1 VFSIV
6 ITERGGAQRQLDF
19 GGSEVSIG
27 RIEGND
33 VILPKNNVSKRHAR
47 MVFKDDRYIVIDLKS
62 TNGTYV
68 NGRRISAPMVVAPGD
83 KIYIGDFILSL
94 RAAARAGLSAP
105 PSPRPH
111 PADARPSAAPPRP
124 HAPEPMDEPG
134 LGAPGVPHNRPSGP
148 PPPLSGAPAS
158 APPTERPPAPE
169 TPPPPPTVSGRPP
182 RPSPDPLRGD
192 DDDAPAERAAPQP
205 TPSEPPQ
212 EAHLQQ
218 EPESGD
224 EVEPAQ
230 TGERRALPT
239 DRPPHPE
246 PGLDAEEPP
255 TEGEQR
261 PTASRLRRVDGPAPM
276 RVSSMPPRLED
287 PESGAGPATSPAV
300 LAPSV
305 RLQGALH
312 TLMERLGARMDVT
325 RTTEHAF
332 PSEHQRTLESL
343 IDGLA
348 DDGIIGPELD
358 RRFLTEAAI
367 SEAVGLGPLD
377 RLLNNR
383 SVREVVVDG
392 PSRIL
397 ADLGGGLS
405 PVSSFFSSS
414 GAVRV
419 VAARLLARAGKAL
432 NDAAVQEAQL
442 PGGGHAQVLLP
453 PLSPGGPLISV
464 RCAPQLPISAS
475 GLVTE
480 GVLSTEM
487 LNLLRA
493 AMKHRINVLVVGR
506 DGAGVSTVLSALASL
521 SQDHERIVALQR
533 VPSLSIDHPHVLPL
547 QALPQPG
554 ASLPE
559 LLDRAARL
567 RADRLVIDDLPV
579 QDGLPVLTHAAL
591 GHGVLV
597 GMHAADPPLSLELLE
612 LFAQA
617 RLGGS
622 SESLASLLGHAFG
635 LVVHMRM
642 DADGARRMVS
652 LGELQHTEGDRL
664 GLRTLYRYD
673 HGFKATEHRA
683 RFLEQ

>member
-6 ITERGGAQRQLDF
+6 ITERGGAQQQLDF
-19 GGSEVSIG
+19 GGSEISIG

-94 RAAARAGLSAP
+94 RAASRVGVSAP
-105 PSPRPH
+105 PAAPLPQPR
-111 PADARPSAAPPRP
+111 STGAPPRP
-124 HAPEPMDEPG
+124 LAPEPMDEPG
-134 LGAPGVPHNRPSGP
+134 LGAPGVPQDRRVGP
-148 PPPLSGAPAS
+148 PPRSDAPPAARS
-158 APPTERPPAPE
+158 DGEPAPAPPTERPPPPD
-169 TPPPPPTVSGRPP
+169 TPPPPPAPQTVSARPP
-182 RPSPDPLRGD
+182 RATPDPLRGD
-192 DDDAPAERAAPQP
+192 DAPPERAP
-205 TPSEPPQ
+205 
-212 EAHLQQ
+212 
-218 EPESGD
+218 D
-224 EVEPAQ
+224 EEPAK
-230 TGERRALPT
+230 TGERPALAT
-239 DRPPHPE
+239 EKPPR
-246 PGLDAEEPP
+246 GTSDADAPRSPEEPRA
-255 TEGEQR
+255 EGEER
-261 PTASRLRRVDGPAPM
+261 PTASRLRRVPGPGPV

-325 RTTEHAF
+325 RTSEHAF

-414 GAVRV
+414 AAVRV
-419 VAARLLARAGKAL
+419 VAARLVARAGKEL
-432 NDAAVQEAQL
+432 GDAPVQEAQL

-453 PLSPGGPLISV
+453 PLSPTGPLISV
-464 RCAPQLPISAS
+464 RCTPQLPISAS

-487 LNLLRA
+487 LSLLRA
-493 AMKHRINVLVVGR
+493 AMKHRVNVLVVGR
-506 DGAGVSTVLSALASL
+506 DGAGISTVLSALASL

-547 QALPQPG
+547 QALPRPG
-554 ASLPE
+554 ASLTD
-559 LLDRAARL
+559 LLERAARL

-579 QDGLPVLTHAAL
+579 QEGLPVLTHAAL

-597 GMHAADPPLSLELLE
+597 GMHAADPALALELLE

-622 SESLASLLGHAFG
+622 SESLASLLGQAFG
-635 LVVHMRM
+635 LVLHMRM
-642 DADGARRMVS
+642 DADGARRVAS
-652 LGELQHTEGDRL
+652 LGELQHTQGDRL

-673 HGFKATEHRA
+673 QGFKATEHRA